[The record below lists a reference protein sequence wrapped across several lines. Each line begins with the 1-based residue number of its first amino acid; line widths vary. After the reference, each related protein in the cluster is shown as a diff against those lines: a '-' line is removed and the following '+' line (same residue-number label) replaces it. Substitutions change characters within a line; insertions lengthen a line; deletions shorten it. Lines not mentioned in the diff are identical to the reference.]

1 LRKSIVLF
9 AWICVSLPGFGQ
21 QAADSISTFSSK
33 TELVLIP
40 TVVVDGS
47 GKHVPGLTKENF
59 SILQDRKEQKI
70 AFFEEVKPQPDRR
83 QIERV
88 ENVYSNQLGGDQTSA
103 RLTIFAFDM
112 INTPFMG
119 QAEARRVL
127 LDTLAKT
134 VDDGE
139 PKAVVV
145 FTRSGL
151 KVLHDFTSD
160 PAALA
165 RAVRRFR
172 SRAPDVADIGALPPN
187 DPTYDRL
194 SDFMQVT
201 NSEYNEF
208 QQREV
213 IEDTDDCLR
222 QIATAFSGVPG
233 RKALLWATG
242 GFPMLMLSQMSGGFK
257 TTMQHVPRYEQ
268 TWRMLNAANVAL
280 YPIDVREVTFPGFVD
295 ASQGTLSSN
304 TQAWRE
310 AVHEQGTTTMVNY
323 AMETGGKSCVG
334 RNDFSSCFE
343 EALQE
348 SKSYYMIGYYLD
360 KKVKPGWHK
369 LDVKTTA
376 KNVHVRAR
384 TGVEVPDPARK
395 VEIKNEYEWALLS
408 PLLYTGVPMSVK
420 WIGSKPLGEGKRSVE
435 FELSVNP
442 GGIQIDE
449 ADGNH
454 MKIELTAIG
463 KNEKGAASGLRG
475 KVLEARFKNE
485 SAARIRREG
494 FVHRNAVEVGPGEY
508 SVRFVVRDHLS
519 GRIGSV
525 TAQLKAE

>member
-9 AWICVSLPGFGQ
+9 AWICVSLTGFGQ
-21 QAADSISTFSSK
+21 QPADSVSTFTSK

-59 SILQDRKEQKI
+59 SIFQDQKEQKI
-70 AFFEEVKPQPDRR
+70 AFFEEVKPQPARR
-83 QIERV
+83 YIERV
-88 ENVYSNQLGGDQTSA
+88 ENVYSNQLGGDQTAA

-151 KVLHDFTSD
+151 KVLHDFTND
-160 PAALA
+160 PAILA
-165 RAVRRFR
+165 REVRRFR
-172 SRAPDVADIGALPPN
+172 SRTPDGSDIAALPPN
-187 DPTYDRL
+187 DPTYERL

-201 NSEYNEF
+201 NTEYNEF
-208 QQREV
+208 QQRAV
-213 IEDTDDCLR
+213 IEQTDDCMR

-242 GFPMLMLSQMSGGFK
+242 GFPMLMLSQMSGGLK
-257 TTMQHVPRYEQ
+257 TGMQFVPRYEQ
-268 TWRMLNAANVAL
+268 TWRMLNAANVAV

-295 ASQGTLSSN
+295 ASVGNMSRN
-304 TQAWRE
+304 AQAWQA
-310 AVHEQGTTTMVNY
+310 AVQEQGTTTMVNY
-323 AMETGGKSCVG
+323 AMETGGKPCVG

-348 SKSYYMIGYYLD
+348 SKSYYLIGYYLD

-369 LDVKTTA
+369 LHVNTTVKNA
-376 KNVHVRAR
+376 KVRAR

-408 PLLYTGVPMSVK
+408 PLLYTGVPMSVR
-420 WIGSKPLGEGKRSVE
+420 WIGSRAMGEGKRSVE
-435 FELSVNP
+435 FELWVNP

-449 ADGNH
+449 TDGNH

-475 KVLEARFKNE
+475 KVLEARFKEE
-485 SAARIRREG
+485 SAAKIRREG
-494 FVHRNAVEVGPGEY
+494 FAHRNVLEVGPGEY
-508 SVRFVVRDHLS
+508 NVRFVVRDHLS

>member
-1 LRKSIVLF
+1 MRKSLVLV
-9 AWICVSLPGFGQ
+9 AWICVSLTGFGQ
-21 QAADSISTFSSK
+21 QSADSVSTFTSK
-33 TELVLIP
+33 TELVLVP

-47 GKHVPGLTKENF
+47 GNHISGLMKENF
-59 SILQDRKEQKI
+59 SILQDRKERRI
-70 AFFEEVKPQPDRR
+70 AFFEEVKPERDRR
-83 QIERV
+83 HIELV
-88 ENVYSNQLGGDQTSA
+88 ENVYSNQLGGNQTTA

-112 INTPFMG
+112 INTPFLG

-151 KVLHDFTSD
+151 KVLHDFTND
-160 PAALA
+160 PAVLT
-165 RAVRRFR
+165 RAVRRLR
-172 SRAPDVADIGALPPN
+172 SRAPDVAEVAAVPPN
-187 DPTYDRL
+187 DPTYERL
-194 SDFMQVT
+194 SEFTEVT
-201 NSEYNEF
+201 NTEYNEF
-208 QQREV
+208 QQRAA
-213 IEDTDDCLR
+213 IESTDDCLR

-242 GFPMLMLSQMSGGFK
+242 GFPMLMLSEMSGGFK
-257 TTMQHVPRYEQ
+257 TGMHYVPRYEQ
-268 TWRMLNAANVAL
+268 TWRMLNAANVAV

-295 ASQGTLSSN
+295 ASVGKMSRN
-304 TQAWRE
+304 TQAWQA

-323 AMETGGKSCVG
+323 AMETGGKPCVG
-334 RNDFSSCFE
+334 RNDFSSCFD
-343 EALQE
+343 EALRE

-360 KKVKPGWHK
+360 KKIKPGWHK
-369 LDVKTTA
+369 LHVNTTA
-376 KNVHVRAR
+376 KNAKIRAR

-420 WIGSKPLGEGKRSVE
+420 WIGSKAIGDGRRSVE
-435 FELSVNP
+435 FELWVTP

-449 ADGNH
+449 TDGNH
-454 MKIELTAIG
+454 MKVELTAIG
-463 KNEKGAASGLRG
+463 KNEQGSASGLRG
-475 KVLEARFKNE
+475 KVLEAKFKDE

-494 FVHRNAVEVGPGEY
+494 FVHRNVFEVGPGEY
-508 SVRFVVRDHLS
+508 NVRFVVRDHLS

-525 TAQLKAE
+525 TARLKAE